1 MTPKISS
8 LHHRMRQFS
17 DYLVEEEM
25 RVYHEIGIEIPYR
38 WHSILQIFDEYTEVL
53 TITDLA
59 DIQNKT
65 HPDVVYTINQMQKDD
80 LIKEE
85 TDKSD
90 RRKRIVSPSPKAKIL
105 IEELK
110 PSWQAVQ
117 DATNQWVK
125 EIAPDL
131 WLNFEA
137 LTNSL
142 EKKTFFQRIKK
153 EKKRADLRNV
163 QLIPFSAVQD
173 GATLLQTFW
182 SGFKSKYFNIAELD
196 RYMQDMRSIITR
208 NQGDCFFAKWHDQI
222 IGCLCIIRRSFNY
235 CEIIHLWVDDTHRR
249 RYVGTRM
256 LEKAI
261 STSKEMGASTI
272 FLQSH
277 PKLVAANAL
286 FQQSGFTTMG
296 QMPKSFEEYPILT
309 MALVKELH

>member
-1 MTPKISS
+1 MTPKLSS

-25 RVYHEIGIEIPYR
+25 RIYHEIGIQIPYR
-38 WHSILQIFDEYTEVL
+38 WHAILQIFNEYPDPL

-59 DIQNKT
+59 EVQNKT
-65 HPDVVYTINQMQKDD
+65 HPDVVYTINQMLKEA

-85 TDKSD
+85 SDSTDK
-90 RRKRIVSPSPKAKIL
+90 RKRIVGPSLKALAL

-117 DATNQWVK
+117 DATYQWVK

-163 QLIPFSAVQD
+163 QLIHFTDISD
-173 GATLLQTFW
+173 GASYLQTFW
-182 SGFKSKYFNIAELD
+182 SGFKSKYFNISELD
-196 RYMQDMRSIITR
+196 HYLHDMNAVISR
-208 NQGDCFFAKWHDQI
+208 NQGDCYFAKWHDLI
-222 IGCLCIIRRSFNY
+222 IGCVCILRRSFNY
-235 CEIIHLWVDDTHRR
+235 CEIIHLWVEDSLRR
-249 RYVGTRM
+249 RYIGTSL
-256 LEKAI
+256 LEKSIAA
-261 STSKEMGASTI
+261 SKEMGVSTI
-272 FLQSH
+272 FVQSH
-277 PKLVAANAL
+277 PKLVATNAL
-286 FQQSGFTTMG
+286 FQQSGFTTMD
-296 QMPKSFEEYPILT
+296 QLPKSFEEYPMLT
-309 MALVKELH
+309 MALMKELH